1 MNSIK
6 SLLFIVFTCLITLN
20 SFSQAVQDDEALS
33 LYKGTIDNQFEYVLK
48 KSGNFKGTNGQP
60 YEAVRLS
67 MLLALRAHTLDSL
80 KTVHKNLAETKA
92 VVENQAK
99 EIEEL
104 KANLSNTKADL
115 DKTDAEKN
123 NMALFGMQMSKVNYN
138 VLMWTIIAGL
148 LALLILFIYKFK
160 NSNAITRAAN
170 KSLAEIEEEFD
181 EHRRTALEREQKVRR
196 QLQDEINK
204 HKSNNK

>member
-80 KTVHKNLAETKA
+80 KTVHENLAETKA

-204 HKSNNK
+204 QKKG

>member
-1 MNSIK
+1 MNSFK
-6 SLLFIVFTCLITLN
+6 SLLFIVFTCLISFN
-20 SFSQAVQDDEALS
+20 SFSQANDDDETLS
-33 LYKGTIDNQFEYVLK
+33 LYNATIDNQFEYVLK

-92 VVENQAK
+92 VVDNQAK
-99 EIEEL
+99 EIAEL
-104 KANLSNTKADL
+104 KANLSNTKSDL

-181 EHRRTALEREQKVRR
+181 DHRRTALEREQKVRR

-204 HKSNNK
+204 QKKG

>member
-6 SLLFIVFTCLITLN
+6 PLLFTAFTCFFTLN
-20 SFSQAVQDDEALS
+20 SFSQAQQDDESLS

-80 KTVHKNLAETKA
+80 KTVYKNLAETKA
-92 VVENQAK
+92 IVEQQAK
-99 EIEEL
+99 EITEL
-104 KANLSNTKADL
+104 KANLANTKAEL

-204 HKSNNK
+204 QKKG